1 VNRLRGKTALITGAS
16 QGLGR
21 QLALD
26 FARAGAAGLVLA
38 GVAGGLG
45 WAVGLPVAA
54 AVGIGAAVFGVKVLS
69 GSLMDRRP
77 ATLPGELPVRSH
89 STEAWWL
96 ERAERAARSFR
107 GLSGS
112 AQPGPIAERLGTMSG
127 QVDGT
132 LDGVRR
138 LAGQASAVGD
148 ALGRIDAQQLADEA
162 GRLEAQG
169 QAATDDE
176 VRGETAR
183 SLDSVQEQLNV
194 YRRLEEAAAKIQARM
209 ESGVLGLEGLV
220 ARLVEVLALVQTQS
234 PVEGA
239 QRIDALADE
248 LEGLRSG
255 LAETESLSRR
265 VLSAY
270 RGQGSLEPGTSEPGA
285 RGGRIRW
292 RSKERGGRDAEAS

>member
-1 VNRLRGKTALITGAS
+1 MGLRDEIRDPWS
-16 QGLGR
+16 
-21 QLALD
+21 
-26 FARAGAAGLVLA
+26 LVLA

-45 WAVGLPVAA
+45 WAIGLPVAA
-54 AVGIGAAVFGVKVLS
+54 AAGIGAAVYGVKVLA
-69 GSLMDRRP
+69 GSMVDRQP
-77 ATLPGELPVRSH
+77 PTPSGELPVRSR

-96 ERAERAARSFR
+96 ERAQRAAKSFR
-107 GLSGS
+107 GLSAS
-112 AQPGPIAERLGTMSG
+112 AQPGPIADRLTSMSD
-127 QVDGT
+127 QVNGT

-162 GRLEAQG
+162 RRLQAQAQEA
-169 QAATDDE
+169 TNDE
-176 VRGETAR
+176 VRSETAR
-183 SLDSVQEQLNV
+183 SLDSVQEQLDV
-194 YRRLEEAAAKIQARM
+194 YQRLEEAASKLQARM

-248 LEGLRSG
+248 LDGLRAG

-270 RGQGSLEPGTSEPGA
+270 QGQSSLDAGTPDTGA
-285 RGGRIRW
+285 RGGRIR
-292 RSKERGGRDAEAS
+292 RSKERGGPDAEAS

>member
-1 VNRLRGKTALITGAS
+1 MGFREEVRDPWS
-16 QGLGR
+16 
-21 QLALD
+21 
-26 FARAGAAGLVLA
+26 LVLA

-45 WAVGLPVAA
+45 WAIGLPVAA
-54 AVGIGAAVFGVKVLS
+54 AAGIGAAVYGVKVLA
-69 GSLMDRRP
+69 GSMVDRRP
-77 ATLPGELPVRSH
+77 PPSSGELPVRSR

-96 ERAERAARSFR
+96 ERAERAAKSFR

-112 AQPGPIAERLGTMSG
+112 AQPGPIAERLTAMSD
-127 QVDGT
+127 QVSGT

-148 ALGRIDAQQLADEA
+148 ALGRIDAQRLLDESR
-162 GRLEAQG
+162 RLQAQAQG
-169 QAATDDE
+169 TTNEE
-176 VRGETAR
+176 VRTETAR
-183 SLDSVQEQLNV
+183 SLDSVQEQLDV
-194 YRRLEEAAAKIQARM
+194 FRRLEEAAAKLQARM

-220 ARLVEVLALVQTQS
+220 ARLVEVLTLVQAQS

-248 LEGLRSG
+248 LEGLRAG

-270 RGQGSLEPGTSEPGA
+270 QGQGSLEAGNPET
-285 RGGRIRW
+285 GGPRIRW
-292 RSKERGGRDAEAS
+292 RSKERGGSDAEAS